1 MNYFLKNILKVFII
15 SIFLCT
21 NSYAEIVNK
30 IASEG
35 NKRVSIESMVVFG
48 DIEIGANYEKK
59 DISLLIKK
67 LYETNFFSNISVIL
81 KDGVL
86 TISVTE
92 NPVVNLIRF
101 EGEDSKKSLNR
112 LRELLALSE
121 KSSYIKS
128 FIKSDINLIKEF
140 YRQQGFYFIKIDLQ
154 VENLESNRVNLVY
167 FLEKG
172 EKAKIS
178 KIYFLGDKK
187 IRSKT
192 LRTLVTSEE
201 NKFWKFVSR
210 NVYLNKGRI
219 ELDKR
224 LLKNYYRNIGYYEV
238 DISSSNVEYSDGE
251 GFVLTYTINAGKRYR
266 FGKMFLDV
274 DKALDKSAFL
284 SLEENFKDLVGE
296 YYSQRRLTKLLENID
311 KLSEQKELQFINHGV
326 EETLEEDGSVVVKV
340 LIYEGEKFMLE
351 RINIVGNNVTNDDV
365 IRSEMLVDEGDP
377 YSAILINKSINNLR
391 AKRLFGKIDQKITE
405 GSLPDLKVLEISVEE
420 QATGEISAGAGIG
433 TNGTSFQFAVTEN
446 NWLGKG
452 IGVETSLNISAENL
466 TGGISI
472 NDPNYKYSG
481 NSLFGTFSVS
491 QSDYKDTS
499 GYKSN
504 KTGISGGSKFEQYEN
519 IYFAPSLAFIYED
532 ISITS
537 KASSSVKKMGGT
549 FTNLDFTYSITND
562 RRDQAYQTNEG
573 YYTKFVQSIPLYI
586 DNSSFLNGVDINKY
600 HTFSDD
606 IKGIAKFYSRAILGV
621 DEDVRLT
628 ERLHIPVNRIRGF
641 ESRKL
646 GPKDGT
652 DFIGGNYASALSF
665 ESQFPNLLPED
676 TKTDISLFTDI
687 ANLWSVDYD
696 SQLDSSNKIRS
707 SVGMSANVYTMI
719 GPLSFT
725 LAKSISKAKTDIT
738 QAFAFRLG
746 TSF

>member
-1 MNYFLKNILKVFII
+1 M
-15 SIFLCT
+15 
-21 NSYAEIVNK
+21 
-30 IASEG
+30 
-35 NKRVSIESMVVFG
+35 
-48 DIEIGANYEKK
+48 
-59 DISLLIKK
+59 
-67 LYETNFFSNISVIL
+67 
-81 KDGVL
+81 
-86 TISVTE
+86 
-92 NPVVNLIRF
+92 
-101 EGEDSKKSLNR
+101 
-112 LRELLALSE
+112 
-121 KSSYIKS
+121 
-128 FIKSDINLIKEF
+128 
-140 YRQQGFYFIKIDLQ
+140 
-154 VENLESNRVNLVY
+154 
-167 FLEKG
+167 
-172 EKAKIS
+172 
-178 KIYFLGDKK
+178 GDKK
-187 IRSKT
+187 IRAKT

-238 DISSSNVEYSDGE
+238 DISSSNVEYSEGE
-251 GFVLTYTINAGKRYR
+251 GFVLTYTINAGQRYR

-284 SLEENFKDLVGE
+284 SLEGNFKDLVGE

-391 AKRLFGKIDQKITE
+391 AKRLFGKIDQKITD

-472 NDPNYKYSG
+472 NNPNYNYSG
-481 NSLFGTFSVS
+481 NSLFGTFSIS

-499 GYKSN
+499 GYESN
-504 KTGISGGSKFEQYEN
+504 KTGISGGSEFEQYEN
-519 IYFAPSLAFIYED
+519 IYFAPSLAFTYED

-537 KASSSVKKMGGT
+537 KASTSVKKMGGT

-562 RRDQAYQTNEG
+562 QRDQAYQTNEG
-573 YYTKFVQSIPLYI
+573 YYTRFVQTLPLYI

-676 TKTDISLFTDI
+676 TKTDISLFADI

>member
-1 MNYFLKNILKVFII
+1 MSYFLKNILKVFII
-15 SIFLCT
+15 SIFVCT

-30 IASEG
+30 IISEG
-35 NKRVSIESMVVFG
+35 NKRVSVESIVVFG
-48 DIEIGANYEKK
+48 DIEIGANYEQK

-67 LYETNFFSNISVIL
+67 LYETNFFSNISVLL

-86 TISVTE
+86 TISVSE

-101 EGEDSKKSLNR
+101 EGEDSKKSLDR
-112 LRELLALSE
+112 LRELLAMSE

-187 IRSKT
+187 IRAKI

-210 NVYLNKGRI
+210 NVYLNKERI

-238 DISSSNVEYSDGE
+238 DISSSNVEYSEGE
-251 GFVLTYTINAGKRYR
+251 GFVLSYNINAGKRYR

-274 DKALDKSAFL
+274 DKALNKSAFL
-284 SLEENFKDLVGE
+284 SLEENFKDLVGD
-296 YYSQRRLTKLLENID
+296 YYSQRKLTKLLENID
-311 KLSEQKELQFINHGV
+311 KLSDQKELQFINHGV
-326 EETLEEDGSVVVKV
+326 EETLLKDGSIVVKV

-351 RINIVGNNVTNDDV
+351 RINVVGNNVTNDDV

-391 AKRLFGKIDQKITE
+391 AKGIFGKIEQNITE

-420 QATGEISAGAGIG
+420 QATGEVSAGAGIG

-452 IGVETSLNISAENL
+452 IGVETSISVSAENL
-466 TGGISI
+466 AGGISV
-472 NDPNYKYSG
+472 NNPNYNYSG
-481 NSLFGTFSVS
+481 NSLFGSFSVS
-491 QSDYKDTS
+491 QSDYADTS
-499 GYKSN
+499 GYESN

-519 IYFAPSLAFIYED
+519 IYFSPSLAFVYED
-532 ISITS
+532 ISINS

-549 FTNLDFTYSITND
+549 FTNLDFSYSIISD

-573 YYTKFVQSIPLYI
+573 YYTKFVQSFPLYI
-586 DNSSFLNGVDINKY
+586 DNSSFLNGLDLNKF

-606 IKGIAKFYSRAILGV
+606 LKGVAKFYTRAIIGV

-628 ERLHIPVNRIRGF
+628 DRLHIPVNRIRGF

-646 GPKDGT
+646 GPKDGK
-652 DFIGGNYASALSF
+652 DFIGGNYATALSL

-676 TKTDISLFTDI
+676 TRTDISLFADI
-687 ANLWSVDYD
+687 ANLWAVDYN

-707 SVGMSANVYTMI
+707 SVGLSANVYTI
-719 GPLSFT
+719 VGPLSFT
-725 LAKSISKAKTDIT
+725 FAKPITKANTDIT